1 MSDEGHDVHVFIQDV
16 RYSPAGLGLVT
27 RVAAWRPV
35 LNESD
40 LVVCATEG
48 FGQHAKV
55 LRGNG
60 RPVFGCNRT
69 TDMLERDEDKQKEF
83 LTICGLGEGPERAN
97 GHEPLEMSLVSLFN
111 GHSWLTPSMFSFEST
126 KLFPGDLGP
135 NVRSMGTVLT
145 VARRSNPITKRCL
158 NAVEKPLSKLG
169 YKGFVEFNLM
179 VGPDYI
185 DVTGLTMHPT
195 MDVIYAMYEGL
206 KEPITNV
213 LFGVAASVQQRLELS
228 NDYLISIRASLP
240 PWPFTSI
247 VEGKP
252 IALDIAEGA
261 LKHLYFNNVQKNAQN
276 YYYMPSDGVL
286 LNSCAI
292 GRDVQEARRRAY
304 RTLRGLDVDSL
315 QYREDIGTRVPTA
328 MTKLREYNYL

>member
-16 RYSPAGLGLVT
+16 RYSPAGLGLVS

-48 FGQHAKV
+48 FGQYAKI

-60 RPVFGCNRT
+60 RPVFGCHRAI
-69 TDMLERDEDKQKEF
+69 DMLERDKSKQEEF
-83 LTICGLGEGPERAN
+83 LTLCGLGDRVERSN
-97 GHEPLEMSLVSLFN
+97 GHEPTAVGLLGLFN
-111 GHSWLTPSMFSFEST
+111 GHSWIKPFLLSFEST

-135 NVRSMGTVLT
+135 NVRSMGTVMT
-145 VARRSNPITKRCL
+145 VARRDNPMIVKCL
-158 NAVEKPLSKLG
+158 DNTEKALSKLG
-169 YKGFVEFNLM
+169 YKGFVEFQLM

-185 DVTGLTMHPT
+185 DVHGLTMHPT
-195 MDVIYAMYEGL
+195 MDSIYALYEGL

-213 LFGVAASVQQRLELS
+213 LFGVAASVQQRLEVS

-240 PWPFTSI
+240 PWPFTDI
-247 VEGKP
+247 IEGRP
-252 IALDIAEGA
+252 VALDIADGA
-261 LKHLYFNNVQKNAQN
+261 LKHLYFNNVQKNDQN
-276 YYYMPSDGVL
+276 YYYMPSDGIL
-286 LNSCAI
+286 LNSCAV

-304 RTLRGLDVDSL
+304 RTLKGLDVESL
-315 QYREDIGTRVPTA
+315 QYREDIGTQVPTA
-328 MTKLREYNYL
+328 MSKLREYNYL